1 MRVAHITDLHVE
13 APTEFGQLFSKR
25 ALGAV
30 NLYLFGRSAHFT
42 LRTVEALV
50 EAVVRSEPD
59 LVVCTGD
66 LTSTATPQ
74 EFERAA
80 ALLAPL
86 TDRFPFLV
94 LPGNHDVYTSESLG
108 RFRKHFGEWSNDGVY
123 PYVRNY
129 GGVDFVAL
137 DVSRPDFLS
146 RGLTPRQQLEALEG
160 LLASGGVAPAVVL
173 LHYPLRDRRGGPYG
187 PFTRSLENALELEAV
202 LARHPRVVAVLH
214 GHEHHG
220 YRTVIPREGSPLH
233 SLNPGA
239 SGYAFL
245 PERRRTAHFNLY
257 DIDATGGLGVERFA
271 FDGAAFAPEAGGA
284 YATGG

>member
-13 APTEFGQLFSKR
+13 APPQFAQLFSKR

-30 NLYLFGRSAHFT
+30 NLYLLGRSAHFT
-42 LRTVEALV
+42 VRTVEALV
-50 EAVVRSEPD
+50 DAVARSEPD

-66 LTSTATPQ
+66 ITSTAMPQ

-94 LPGNHDVYTSESLG
+94 LPGNHDVYTGESLG
-108 RFRKHFGEWSNDGVY
+108 RFQKHFGVWSNGGVY
-123 PYVRNY
+123 PYVAHH

-137 DVSRPDFLS
+137 DVSRPDYLS
-146 RGLTPRQQLEALEG
+146 RGMTPHVQLEALD
-160 LLASGGVAPAVVL
+160 LLLGSGEAPAIVL
-173 LHYPLRDRRGGPYG
+173 LHYPIRDRRGGLYG
-187 PFTRSLENALELEAV
+187 PYSRSLKNSRELEAI
-202 LARHPRVVAVLH
+202 LARHPRVIAVLH

-220 YRTVIPREGSPLH
+220 YRTLIPREGAPLH

-239 SGYAFL
+239 GGYAFL
-245 PERRRTAHFNLY
+245 PARRRTAHFNLY
-257 DIDATGGLGVERFA
+257 DIAATGALDVERFA
-271 FDGAAFAPEAGGA
+271 FDGAAFQPEVGGA
-284 YATGG
+284 YASGV

>member
-13 APTEFGQLFSKR
+13 VPPQIAQLLSKR

-30 NLYLFGRSAHFT
+30 NLYLLGRSAHFAKQ
-42 LRTVEALV
+42 TVEALV
-50 EAVVRSEPD
+50 AAVVAAEPE

-66 LTSTATPQ
+66 ITSTATPQ
-74 EFERAA
+74 EFELAA

-86 TDRFPFLV
+86 TERFPFLV
-94 LPGNHDVYTSESLG
+94 LPGNHDVYTNESMG
-108 RFRKHFGEWSNDGVY
+108 RFQEHFGEWSNGGVY
-123 PYVRNY
+123 PYVRHFN
-129 GGVDFVAL
+129 GVDFVAL

-146 RGLTPRQQLEALEG
+146 RGLTPREQLETLDG
-160 LLASGGVAPAVVL
+160 LLGSGASPAVVL
-173 LHYPLRDRRGGPYG
+173 LHYPLRDRRGDPYG
-187 PFTRSLENALELEAV
+187 PFTRNLENAVELEKV
-202 LARHPRVVAVLH
+202 LGRHPRVVAVLH

-220 YRTVIPREGSPLH
+220 YRTTIPRDGVPIL

-245 PERRRTAHFNLY
+245 PDRRRTAHFNLY
-257 DIDATGGLGVERFA
+257 DIHGGQLGVERFA
-271 FDGAAFAPEAGGA
+271 FDGAAFAPEVGGA

>member
-13 APTEFGQLFSKR
+13 APPQFAQLLSKR

-30 NLYLFGRSAHFT
+30 NLYLLGRSAHFT

-50 EAVVRSEPD
+50 DAVVRSEPE

-80 ALLAPL
+80 ALLAPI

-94 LPGNHDVYTSESLG
+94 LPGNHDVYTTESLG
-108 RFRKHFGEWSNDGVY
+108 RFQQHFGAWSNGGVY
-123 PYVRNY
+123 PYVRSH

-146 RGLTPRQQLEALEG
+146 RGLTPRDQLDALDA
-160 LLASGGVAPAVVL
+160 LLGGGTAPAVVL

-187 PFTRSLENALELEAV
+187 PFTRNLENAVELESV
-202 LARHPRVVAVLH
+202 LARHPRVIAVLH

-220 YRTVIPREGSPLH
+220 YRTLIPRDGAPLP

-257 DIDATGGLGVERFA
+257 DIDPTGALGVERYA
-271 FDGAAFAPEAGGA
+271 FDGAVFGPEAGGA